1 MVIRVIQR
9 LQETGEDIA
18 KSSIMREFLVDS
30 SESVCHIAIWTDSI
44 TFFLEGSQSTWAY
57 LSVTAQVGLS
67 KICRK

>member
-44 TFFLEGSQSTWAY
+44 TFFL
-57 LSVTAQVGLS
+57 
-67 KICRK
+67 